1 MARAPQGKQNEARDE
16 DAVEAGK
23 VLEAFTEFEGE
34 KLLKGFKQRKSYN
47 LP

>member
-1 MARAPQGKQNEARDE
+1 MAGAPRGKQNEAWDE

-23 VLEAFTEFEGE
+23 VLEAFMEFEAE
-34 KLLKGFKQRKSYN
+34 KLLKGFKQRKSFN